1 MDLERYDVPP
11 LQPGERR
18 RLDPADEALLQ
29 VRFCCWG
36 LCFMLVAAGGA
47 VCCTADM
54 IMVLRRFDGIGAMA

>member
-29 VRFCCWG
+29 VLLRVCKG
-36 LCFMLVAAGGA
+36 LIQFQVDQNAWDLTGSWS
-47 VCCTADM
+47 
-54 IMVLRRFDGIGAMA
+54 FW